1 MVYLPPHFEETRSE
15 AVREL
20 IRDHPLGTVVQQGE
34 HGLIA
39 NHIPFLLDAAAGERG
54 TLIAH
59 VARNNELWRV
69 AAAGGESLVIFQ
81 GPDAYIS
88 PNWYLTKQ
96 QTHEVVPTY
105 NYTVVH
111 AYGEIIVH
119 DDEKWVRGVI
129 GKLTK
134 AMEASQP
141 APWKMADAPRAY
153 LEQMV
158 TQIVGIEIPIT
169 RLIAKAKLSQN
180 RVLADR
186 EGAIAGLRTTGSASD
201 AATAELMETLLPR
214 G

>member
-1 MVYLPPHFEETRSE
+1 MVYLPPHFEETRAE
-15 AVREL
+15 AVRDL
-20 IRDHPLGTVVQQGE
+20 IRDYPLGTVVQQSE
-34 HGLIA
+34 RELIA
-39 NHIPFLLDAAAGERG
+39 NHIPFLLDAAAGEHG

-69 AAAGGESLVIFQ
+69 AAAGGEALVIFQ

-105 NYTVVH
+105 NYLVAH

-134 AMEASQP
+134 AMEARQP

-180 RVLADR
+180 RVPADR
-186 EGAIAGLRTTGSASD
+186 EGAIAGLRETGSASD
-201 AATAELMETLLPR
+201 AATAELMEALLPR

>member
-15 AVREL
+15 AVGAL
-20 IRDHPLGTVVQQGE
+20 IRDYPLGTVVQQSE
-34 HGLIA
+34 RGLVA
-39 NHIPFLLDAAAGERG
+39 NHIPFLLDTAAGEQG

-59 VARNNELWRV
+59 VARNNDLWRD
-69 AAAGGESLVIFQ
+69 AASGGEALVIFQ

-88 PNWYLTKQ
+88 PNWYATKRE
-96 QTHEVVPTY
+96 THEVVPTY

-111 AYGEIIVH
+111 AYGAITVH

-134 AMEASQP
+134 AMEARQP

-169 RLIAKAKLSQN
+169 HLIAKAKLSQN

-186 EGAIAGLRTTGSASD
+186 EGAITGLRATDSPSD
-201 AATAELMETLLPR
+201 AATADLMEALLPR